1 MVENNQ
7 QYAKHK
13 SNMRISWVSILV
25 ISAVCLAACAIS
37 QNFAD
42 FTLENSNTYHQA
54 YHQNSIIQTTNSASS
69 AAFIQSS
76 NVARYVLSSIRNAR
90 SRLYDD
96 RSTYFNGVPLQDY
109 VSRYGLTKEA
119 YVNNIQYDSANEED
133 AFRRAQE
140 TAQHGQF
147 GHFGPDGV
155 SEPDYTGRKAWG
167 ENLSW
172 GVDLAGSMQLW
183 IQDEESALRAT
194 GGSFNEDNGHLYQIL
209 NPSNISF
216 GYGEASGGPYGVVG
230 ALTLS
235 EYNGDIDYPDGKIGP
250 ESPEEQKKR
259 AEEERKKKEEQKRKD
274 EEAKK
279 KKALAKKKHLKHKH
293 HKKLAK
299 AMKKNALTYKFIVII
314 SEILSVLVLC
324 AIAAVAWIF
333 LRRRL
338 ISKNSLH
345 VKHIARS
352 KTGLRFEQ

>member
-1 MVENNQ
+1 MVESNQ

-13 SNMRISWVSILV
+13 SNMRISQVSILV
-25 ISAVCLAACAIS
+25 ISAVCLTVCAIS

-42 FTLENSNTYHQA
+42 FTLEHSKAYHQA
-54 YHQNSIIQTTNSASS
+54 YNREYHHEYHQNPIIQTTNSASS

-76 NVARYVLSSIRNAR
+76 NVARYVLSSIQNAR

-119 YVNNIQYDSANEED
+119 YVNNIQQDSANEED
-133 AFRRAQE
+133 AFPSRARNR
-140 TAQHGQF
+140 QHGQF
-147 GHFGPDGV
+147 GHLGPDGV

-194 GGSFNEDNGHLYQIL
+194 GESFNEDNGHLYQIL

-235 EYNGDIDYPDGKIGP
+235 EYNGDIDYLDGKIGP
-250 ESPEEQKKR
+250 ESPEEQKSVLKR
-259 AEEERKKKEEQKRKD
+259 SERRRKSRSVKTRKLRRKKLWLKRS
-274 EEAKK
+274 
-279 KKALAKKKHLKHKH
+279 
-293 HKKLAK
+293 
-299 AMKKNALTYKFIVII
+299 I
-314 SEILSVLVLC
+314 
-324 AIAAVAWIF
+324 
-333 LRRRL
+333 
-338 ISKNSLH
+338 
-345 VKHIARS
+345 
-352 KTGLRFEQ
+352 